1 MGNGSNS
8 PGRVSEG
15 RHRRWYSG
23 RRRTDLDHTF
33 WHTLCCRGFL
43 SVEPCFKSLARLCLP
58 KPPTLQIICLSVCI
72 GWRGGCPSPF
82 QMRRR
87 GVELKMHL
95 GEALSEIDQTLVSN
109 IINAQRWMNMILDGK
124 TFSEIAL
131 AEGTSKR
138 RIQDV
143 VDLAML
149 APDILDAIAAGEQPD
164 GLTSDYLI
172 KTGVPALW
180 AEQREAFAK
189 L

>member
-1 MGNGSNS
+1 
-8 PGRVSEG
+8 
-15 RHRRWYSG
+15 
-23 RRRTDLDHTF
+23 
-33 WHTLCCRGFL
+33 
-43 SVEPCFKSLARLCLP
+43 
-58 KPPTLQIICLSVCI
+58 
-72 GWRGGCPSPF
+72 
-82 QMRRR
+82 MRRR
-87 GVELKMHL
+87 GVVLKLHL
-95 GEALSEIDQTLVSN
+95 GEARPEVDQTLVSN

>member
-1 MGNGSNS
+1 MLLLHASNLAS
-8 PGRVSEG
+8 LLQCPEDRID
-15 RHRRWYSG
+15 
-23 RRRTDLDHTF
+23 TDQLVLT
-33 WHTLCCRGFL
+33 
-43 SVEPCFKSLARLCLP
+43 A
-58 KPPTLQIICLSVCI
+58 
-72 GWRGGCPSPF
+72 PF

-95 GEALSEIDQTLVSN
+95 GASSPVIDRTLVSN
-109 IINAQRWMNMILDGK
+109 IVNAQRWMSMILGGK
-124 TFSEIAL
+124 SFSEIAL
-131 AEGTSKR
+131 AESTSRR

-180 AEQREAFAK
+180 TAQRETFAK